1 VLRGWRLCIR
11 IKDGETNTIHT
22 KCVVQD
28 LREFMWPIPK
38 NISNVER
45 EASGGLTVV
54 EDRICGR
61 NHERP
66 LSDLCDMCL

>member
-1 VLRGWRLCIR
+1 LCIR

-28 LREFMWPIPK
+28 LRELMWPIPK
-38 NISNVER
+38 NISYVER
-45 EASGGLTVV
+45 EASWSLTVV

-66 LSDLCDMCL
+66 LWGLCDMYL